1 MPSSQPATAISAV
14 ADRDPLASVSPLIEL
29 RKVKKYYT
37 QRPSLLERVLGR
49 QKDKTVYAVDDI
61 SLRIY
66 PGETLG
72 LVGESGCGKSTL
84 GRTAIGLHDATE
96 GQVLYRNHDIAHLT
110 GTAFEAYRQKNQMI
124 FQNPY
129 ASLNPRKTVRQIVG
143 AALRNRDHQSVTDLE
158 QELRHLLEKTG
169 LSQRHLDQ
177 YPHQFSGGQRQ
188 RIGIAR
194 ALAMKPEF
202 IVADEPVSALD
213 LSVQAQIVNLLKDLQ
228 QENRLT
234 YLFVAHDLS
243 VVRYVSNRVA
253 VMYLGQLVELAD
265 TDELFDNPLHPYTVA
280 LLSSIPVIDKQER
293 RERIILQG
301 NVSTPLE
308 EPVGCRFQQRC
319 PHKIG
324 EICENV
330 RPVWVESGG
339 HGVACHLY
347 PNRGEKI

>member
-1 MPSSQPATAISAV
+1 MPSLQPVTKTNETVDQVPQAAE
-14 ADRDPLASVSPLIEL
+14 SPLIEL
-29 RKVKKYYT
+29 RHVKKYYT
-37 QRPSLLERVLGR
+37 HRPSLLERVVGR
-49 QKDKTVYAVDDI
+49 QTEKTVYAVDDI
-61 SLRIY
+61 STRIY

-84 GRTAIGLHDATE
+84 GRTAVGLHEATE
-96 GQVLYRNHDIAHLT
+96 GAVLYRNQDIAQLK
-110 GTAFEAYRQKNQMI
+110 GNAYEVYRQKNQMI

-143 AALRNRDHQSVTDLE
+143 AALRNRKYQSVSDREADLV
-158 QELRHLLEKTG
+158 QLLEKTG
-169 LSQRHLDQ
+169 LSKRHLDQ

-194 ALAMKPEF
+194 ALAMRPEF

-213 LSVQAQIVNLLKDLQ
+213 LSVQAQIVNLLQDLQ

-253 VMYLGQLVELAD
+253 VMYLGQLVEMAD
-265 TDELFDNPLHPYTVA
+265 TDELFDNPLHPYTEA
-280 LLSSIPVIDKQER
+280 LLSSIPVIDKQAR

-308 EPVGCRFQQRC
+308 PPVGCRFHKRC

-324 EICENV
+324 DICEKV
-330 RPVWVESGG
+330 RPVWVESNG

-347 PNRGEKI
+347 QQ